1 MTIDKG
7 HKFKTLDFI
16 KLVFLCTPAITI
28 FEWICT
34 AIFSLLPAIQTV
46 ATKNFI
52 DCAVG
57 VYKNK
62 MTVSSIIVPL
72 LLILF
77 VICAQQINSFAI
89 YAIQQKQKKELSLNI
104 NPMIVTKRSKLK
116 YKYVENN
123 DVWDLIDRT
132 CSNTV
137 DEMHNYYSNIVFF
150 IQNILQIISLLI
162 VIISYVWWIGI
173 VLLILCIPIVFVAF
187 KAGKEDYSAFERSE
201 KIERK
206 ASYLHDTLMNRD
218 NVAER
223 SLFRYKD
230 FLQKKWFAYS
240 EESRKLYNKAIINNI
255 IKIKAAELLITLAF
269 ILMLCLF
276 TYMIISGLM
285 SASIIIA
292 VTGALDTFI
301 NVFTWNLSDNIMSF
315 ARSREFLN
323 DLTAFFALDEVD
335 ESSDA
340 MKNGFEKLEFRN
352 VSFKYPGTE
361 RYILKDFSIELNKSR
376 HYAIVGSNGSGKTTI
391 IKLITGL
398 YREYEGE
405 ILLNGKDIKKYS
417 QDELNDVFSVVFQDF
432 ARYNV
437 SFSENIKL
445 DNKNDDRKLYEDVK
459 IKLGLDKVVEA
470 LPKKDETYLGKAHNE
485 GVDISGGEWQK
496 IAIARS
502 LYNCC
507 PFRILDEPTA
517 ALDPS
522 AESKVYSMF
531 QNICKNDTTLVIT
544 HRLAAAKFSDEI
556 IVISDGA
563 TAEIGNHDELMT
575 AKGIYY
581 KMFMTQRRCFE

>member
-1 MTIDKG
+1 MTIYNG
-7 HKFKTLDFI
+7 HKLRIFDFI
-16 KLVFLCTPAITI
+16 KIVFFCAPATTI

-34 AIFSLLPAIQTV
+34 AIFSLLPAVQTV
-46 ATKNFI
+46 ATKDFI

-57 VYKNK
+57 IYKNT
-62 MTVSSIIVPL
+62 MSASSIVVPL
-72 LLILF
+72 LMILF

-89 YAIQQKQKKELSLNI
+89 YAIQQKQKKELSLNV

-116 YKYVENN
+116 YKYIENN

-137 DEMHNYYSNIVFF
+137 NEIHNYYSNIVFF
-150 IQNILQIISLLI
+150 IQNVLKILSLLV
-162 VIISYVWWIGI
+162 VIISYVWWVGI
-173 VLLILCIPIVFVAF
+173 ILLLSCIPIIFAAI

-206 ASYLHDTLMNRD
+206 ANYLHDTLMNRD

-230 FLQKKWFAYS
+230 FLQKKWIIYS
-240 EESRKLYNKAIINNI
+240 EKSRKLYNRAVIKNI
-255 IKIKAAELLITLAF
+255 IKVKAAELLITLAF

-276 TYMIISGLM
+276 TYMIISERI
-285 SASIIIA
+285 SASTMIAII
-292 VTGALDTFI
+292 GALDTFI
-301 NVFTWNLSDNIMSF
+301 NAFAWNLSENIMSF
-315 ARSREFLN
+315 ARSKEYLN
-323 DLTAFFALDEVD
+323 DLTSFFALDEVA
-335 ESSDA
+335 ESNDA
-340 MKNGFEKLEFRN
+340 MKSEFEKLEFRN
-352 VSFKYPGTE
+352 VSFKYPGTD

-405 ILLNGKDIKKYS
+405 IFLNGKDIKKYS
-417 QDELNDVFSVVFQDF
+417 QYELNDVFSVAFQDF
-432 ARYNV
+432 ARYNI

-445 DNKNDDRKLYEDVK
+445 NNKNDDSKLYEGIK
-459 IKLGLDKVVEA
+459 TKLGLDKVVGV
-470 LPKKDETYLGKAHNE
+470 LPQKDETYLGKAHNG

-496 IAIARS
+496 IAVARS
-502 LYNCC
+502 LYKLS

-531 QNICKNDTTLVIT
+531 QNICKNDTTLIIT

-563 TAEIGNHDELMT
+563 AAEIGNHDELMA

-581 KMFMTQRRCFE
+581 KMFMTQRRYFE